1 MKFIVSFF
9 SRLIVLYAI
18 SLIVFKL
25 TQIELTDK
33 LFYSIVLV
41 YVLFDLV
48 ISFSNEVRNFKKV
61 WGDKLW
67 KILATIV

>member
-61 WGDKLW
+61 
-67 KILATIV
+67 